1 MHPHAPGPGG
11 APRHRV
17 TATLVFAAALVLPG
31 LAAAQADAPRDPAAD
46 FAHADTSADGRV
58 DFDEFRNLG
67 VEVFHLLDVDGDGRI
82 AGREH
87 PPAVAADGTPAA
99 PGVVTSE
106 GFQNALRAQFDAA
119 DANHDGHLDLSEWTG
134 GAGE

>member
-1 MHPHAPGPGG
+1 M
-11 APRHRV
+11 
-17 TATLVFAAALVLPG
+17 
-31 LAAAQADAPRDPAAD
+31 
-46 FAHADTSADGRV
+46 

-87 PPAVAADGTPAA
+87 PPAVAPDGTPAT